1 MSKSIKIFLIFFFIS
16 GLAAILIIKNI
27 SYQKEIYINTLEVKL
42 RDEENKNQ
50 LYKLEWEYLISPI
63 NLTEISNKILDEE
76 YTKYFVVIEE
86 RELLNERNTDNYKD
100 IISVVNPKGILNSSR

>member
-1 MSKSIKIFLIFFFIS
+1 MSKSIKIFLILFFIS

-76 YTKYFVVIEE
+76 YTKFFVVIEE
-86 RELLNERNTDNYKD
+86 RELLNEGNTDNYKD
-100 IISVVNPKGILNSSR
+100 IISVVNPKGISNSSR

>member
-1 MSKSIKIFLIFFFIS
+1 MSKSIKIFLILFFIS

-86 RELLNERNTDNYKD
+86 SELLNERNTDKYKD

>member
-1 MSKSIKIFLIFFFIS
+1 MSKSIKISLILFFIS

-76 YTKYFVVIEE
+76 YTKFFVVIEE
-86 RELLNERNTDNYKD
+86 RELLNEGNTDNYKD
-100 IISVVNPKGILNSSR
+100 IISVVNPKGISNSSR

>member
-1 MSKSIKIFLIFFFIS
+1 MSKSIKIFLILFFIS

-86 RELLNERNTDNYKD
+86 RELLNEKNADKYKN
-100 IISVVNPKGILNSSR
+100 IISVVNPKGISNSSR